1 MTVSCCQSHS
11 VRENKVKICSTF
23 HVLVFVMTGLTF
35 STPFVTIA
43 QQTFVQAEAATTAEA
58 DANKDVNK
66 LLCFGAGCVLSVLFF
81 LPSPYGYFLPP
92 TGIIGS
98 YSYRPSPPPS
108 RLIGKS
114 PEYIAAYTSAY
125 QLKRGNIQ
133 ARWTSA
139 GCLSGCGILGTIAV
153 GIGISSR
160 IRTEGAMQ

>member
-1 MTVSCCQSHS
+1 M
-11 VRENKVKICSTF
+11 KICSTF
-23 HVLVFVMTGLTF
+23 HLLVLVMTGLTF
-35 STPFVTIA
+35 STPFVTTA
-43 QQTFVQAEAATTAEA
+43 QQNFVQAEAATAAEA
-58 DANKDVNK
+58 DGNKDVNK
-66 LLCFGAGCVLSVLFF
+66 LLCFSAGCVFSALFF

-98 YSYRPSPPPS
+98 YSYRPSPPPA

-139 GCLSGCGILGTIAV
+139 GCLSGCVILGTIAV
-153 GIGISSR
+153 GIGRGNR
-160 IRTEGAMQ
+160 IGAEDAMQ